1 MGNSRVF
8 EKWVPSMMNT
18 DFESMGK
25 TGMAAMKKDLS
36 IALESAKEF
45 SPRPRRPS
53 HRRKLR
59 LPWLSVAALCAQ
71 ATRCQ

>member
-1 MGNSRVF
+1 
-8 EKWVPSMMNT
+8 
-18 DFESMGK
+18 MGK

-45 SPRPRRPS
+45 SPRPLDGPLTAANS
-53 HRRKLR
+53 VC
-59 LPWLSVAALCAQ
+59 WLSVAGLCAQ

>member
-45 SPRPRRPS
+45 SPRPLAGP
-53 HRRKLR
+53 LTAAN
-59 LPWLSVAALCAQ
+59 SVC
-71 ATRCQ
+71 RG

>member
-1 MGNSRVF
+1 
-8 EKWVPSMMNT
+8 MMNT

-45 SPRPRRPS
+45 SPRPLDAP
-53 HRRKLR
+53 LTAAN
-59 LPWLSVAALCAQ
+59 SVC
-71 ATRCQ
+71 RG

>member
-1 MGNSRVF
+1 MHNALQHGMGNSRVF

-45 SPRPRRPS
+45 SPRPSDAP
-53 HRRKLR
+53 LTAAN
-59 LPWLSVAALCAQ
+59 SVC
-71 ATRCQ
+71 RG

>member
-1 MGNSRVF
+1 MHNALQHGMGNSRVF

-45 SPRPRRPS
+45 SPRPLDAP
-53 HRRKLR
+53 LTAAN
-59 LPWLSVAALCAQ
+59 SVC
-71 ATRCQ
+71 RG